1 MDKVC
6 RICSQDCSDKPRV
19 RDRKG
24 RYFCKACAMAHA
36 KKPAAAE
43 PAGPAPDDNPYT
55 LDDSAPGASPLP
67 IEMLDYVDRSPPC
80 PACMHSMPPDA
91 KVCIACGYHVEKGI
105 QSSTLIQR
113 KAGKRGSPAYAC
125 EHCGYDLTG
134 LRSPTCP
141 ECGNRVNL
149 SPKHRLHRDAATD
162 QLREEYT
169 KPAVWFAVGFVVT
182 GIVLAIKGDPMAFVG
197 YAILFAVQLPFM
209 LAGLWLCQKT
219 FLGDIGTPLLNLVR
233 LAGGLALGNAV
244 DTIIPLSFLFMT
256 PGLIVFWGVLMDLFE
271 IELRE
276 AVITGI
282 IMGIVKIAGAIGIAY
297 LIVGVLGW
305 SIPF

>member
-1 MDKVC
+1 
-6 RICSQDCSDKPRV
+6 
-19 RDRKG
+19 
-24 RYFCKACAMAHA
+24 
-36 KKPAAAE
+36 
-43 PAGPAPDDNPYT
+43 
-55 LDDSAPGASPLP
+55 
-67 IEMLDYVDRSPPC
+67 
-80 PACMHSMPPDA
+80 
-91 KVCIACGYHVEKGI
+91 
-105 QSSTLIQR
+105 
-113 KAGKRGSPAYAC
+113 
-125 EHCGYDLTG
+125 
-134 LRSPTCP
+134 
-141 ECGNRVNL
+141 
-149 SPKHRLHRDAATD
+149 
-162 QLREEYT
+162 
-169 KPAVWFAVGFVVT
+169 
-182 GIVLAIKGDPMAFVG
+182 MAFVG

-244 DTIIPLSFLFMT
+244 DAIIPLSFFFMT